1 MARFILNN
9 DYHVLAFTYCTDVPD
24 DQDSVSVMEL
34 YPNSNGFFR
43 PHREYTAYLHPRK
56 TGNDQYGT
64 KFYNELEIYGVVIG
78 GEKLQQLI
86 EELYDNIELAVNRQG
101 LCFSFLFRYRD
112 RDSAYYPVHG
122 LFNWRKYGVNNVP
135 HPPRELWSGI
145 GIENELKDLGLEL
158 KNTKE
163 ELCRKEKELKDLESQ
178 LQEKNKDS
186 QKQLDEKDQE
196 LKNLTKRLHAVQN
209 EVIISSIYRE
219 YCSNESF
226 EKRLQSLSVVSRETH
241 VVLAFARN
249 YDDWDS
255 HTNGIF
261 KVFFDQ
267 NVTPLMI
274 TNFKR
279 NWPTTKFFLCIG
291 DRSKRYPFHVTDKR
305 TWIINATTSLKS
317 IIQDYG
323 FDGIDVYYTSS
334 NSTNADDFIYT
345 IGTVIDTLK
354 TQKIITTASIAP
366 CSFMDRPDCNF
377 YAGLYKRNPN
387 NFEFVVFQT
396 HDDDNDIPMN
406 DAQQLIN
413 IFNKLASDDNFPKEK
428 LVAGHSILPKDWD
441 TLPYS
446 VILTA
451 LPQLIKSGVVQGT
464 SVWALTDD
472 QP

>member
-9 DYHVLAFTYCTDVPD
+9 DYHLLSFTYCTDDPN
-24 DQDSVSVMEL
+24 DQLSISVTEM
-34 YPNSNGFFR
+34 YPNSNGPFR
-43 PHREYTAYLHPRK
+43 PHRWTTAYLHPRK
-56 TGNDQYGT
+56 TGNDRFGT
-64 KFYNELEIYGVVIG
+64 KFYNELEIYGVAIC

-86 EELYDNIELAVNRQG
+86 EDLKGTTLNVNRQG
-101 LCFSFLFRYRD
+101 LCFSFLFGYRD

-122 LFNWRKYGVNNVP
+122 LFNWRKYGVSNVP
-135 HPPRELWSGI
+135 YPP
-145 GIENELKDLGLEL
+145 
-158 KNTKE
+158 T
-163 ELCRKEKELKDLESQ
+163 ELCND
-178 LQEKNKDS
+178 
-186 QKQLDEKDQE
+186 
-196 LKNLTKRLHAVQN
+196 
-209 EVIISSIYRE
+209 
-219 YCSNESF
+219 SF
-226 EKRLQSLSVVSRETH
+226 EKPLQNLSAVSRETH
-241 VVLAFARN
+241 VVLAFARD
-249 YDDWDS
+249 YDDWDN

-261 KVFFDQ
+261 IVFFNQ

-279 NWPTTKFFLCIG
+279 DWPTTKFFLCIG
-291 DRSKRYPFHVTDKR
+291 DRSKRYPFHVTDKH
-305 TWIINATTSLKS
+305 TWIINASTSLKS

-345 IGTVIDTLK
+345 IGMVIDTLK

-377 YAGLYKRNPN
+377 YAGLYNRNPKI
-387 NFEFVVFQT
+387 FEFVVFQT

-428 LVAGHSILPKDWD
+428 LVAGHSILPEDWD
-441 TLPYS
+441 TLPYP